1 MTTTLKEACEKY
13 LEHLKSIGKKPSTL
27 GTAKRTLDLLIADMG
42 EEKEVG
48 KILSVH
54 VDKFFKSEAATM
66 QQGADGPKPRAQA
79 SVLQIRRIVRSA
91 LVYWHE
97 QGLSKTIAL
106 PKDEKHFIEPK
117 DKPAPSTGE
126 EKPKADKPKRGRKA
140 KKEET
145 APAEVE
151 KEEPAAGSE
160 ESKAPADKKAW
171 TGFDDGD
178 DQPAEEGETVSA
190 LHFGKKEE

>member
-66 QQGADGPKPRAQA
+66 QTGKEGLKPRAQA

-117 DKPAPSTGE
+117 EKPAPVKTEGKSTAA
-126 EKPKADKPKRGRKA
+126 KADKPKRGRKA
-140 KKEET
+140 KKEKT
-145 APAEVE
+145 IT
-151 KEEPAAGSE
+151 GSE
-160 ESKAPADKKAW
+160 ESQTPAEKKAW

-178 DQPAEEGETVSA
+178 DEPAEEGETVSA
-190 LHFGKKEE
+190 MHFGKKEE